1 MLWRRGKAYSQD
13 LRDRVLARADSGDR
27 VGQIA
32 KALQVS
38 VSYVSKALSRR
49 ATAVATDC
57 SVAMAALGTI
67 LRIPSVDCHY
77 VGKSIRSERSSRRG
91 SIDDR

>member
-38 VSYVSKALSRR
+38 VSYVSKALSQRR
-49 ATAVATDC
+49 ETGETARNAIT
-57 SVAMAALGTI
+57 
-67 LRIPSVDCHY
+67 CH
-77 VGKSIRSERSSRRG
+77 RSSLTCAKRSATKSPRSRMRRWPSCALAG
-91 SIDDR
+91 GRT